1 MTGGKRLAPPLQD
14 DDDELFF
21 LSDYPFFLHSRFF
34 WLSQAHL
41 NLDDRGA
48 GFRVFGFPFL
58 YKLLMI

>member
-14 DDDELFF
+14 DDDELFSER
-21 LSDYPFFLHSRFF
+21 LPFFLHSRFF